1 MSSTTIPLISTI
13 VLTSN
18 LLTTYLGSIILIT
31 GVLGELLNIIV
42 FLSLRTF
49 RESSCAFYLTL
60 SSVLKLIHLL
70 TGLLSRVVISAADVD
85 WTLLSP
91 FYCKLRAYLIEFCSV
106 SSLGL
111 ICLAVIDQFFA
122 TSPHRRW
129 QQWSHIKIAR
139 RLSATLLFFATVTS
153 SPYLVFFELITLPT
167 TGSHACTIINPT
179 FLRYNNDF
187 NLPVLFAPLPVLIT
201 IIFALL
207 TYWNVKQIAYRTVP
221 LVRRRLDQQLTT
233 MVLVQTVVNVIAIAP
248 YIILMTIVTHST
260 LLSNKEINYQ
270 IQFGVTTLLCI
281 YYLYCASSFYIYVC
295 TSERF
300 RRQLR
305 HVLFDIY
312 WSQCRR
318 RRVNPAVQIVL
329 PSEQPQIVVHMLA

>member
-1 MSSTTIPLISTI
+1 MPTTTKPLISTI

-70 TGLLSRVVISAADVD
+70 TGLVSRVVISAADVD

-91 FYCKLRAYLIEFCSV
+91 FYF
-106 SSLGL
+106 LGF

-139 RLSATLLFFATVTS
+139 RLSATLLLFSILS
-153 SPYLVFFELITLPT
+153 SIPQAIFFELVISLT
-167 TGSHACTIINPT
+167 TNSRACTIISSVY
-179 FLRYNNDF
+179 LRYYNNF
-187 NLPVLFAPLPVLIT
+187 NVPVLFAPLPLLTT
-201 IIFALL
+201 IIVALL

-221 LVRRRLDQQLTT
+221 LIRRRLDQQLTT
-233 MVLVQTVVNVIAIAP
+233 MVLVQTVVNAITISP
-248 YIILMTIVTHST
+248 YLSLQMLITHTT
-260 LLSNKEINYQ
+260 LLSDLTMKSHV
-270 IQFGVTTLLCI
+270 QFTFSIILCI

-312 WSQCRR
+312 WNRWRHQKIH
-318 RRVNPAVQIVL
+318 PIVPTIL
-329 PSEQPQIVVHMLA
+329 IVEQPPINISISSPSKVVSI